1 MHPLQ
6 ASIRRGGV
14 HPRPQHCASGLKAG
28 EYSIRRQ
35 FECQDHGLWLRQA
48 ALGHTKAL
56 RPLRHARLL
65 GPGNAALQHVRGR
78 TGLLQGGGHV
88 SESRLGGRDGGQ
100 VNGRLIG
107 VHFRL
112 IRRWACGVIMFTLLV
127 GCPPFWHRK
136 QMVMLRNIMEGKY
149 SFTSPEWAEISGE
162 CSYSWYSSLGQPNVC
177 NNNRKSSLKAQV
189 WIKTEIPRVLQRI
202 PRI

>member
-1 MHPLQ
+1 MSRSRTLASPSSSRAHKSSSTSAARPATWPRKRCAATCSRTPWATPRRWTCEWEQ
-6 ASIRRGGV
+6 A
-14 HPRPQHCASGLKAG
+14 
-28 EYSIRRQ
+28 
-35 FECQDHGLWLRQA
+35 
-48 ALGHTKAL
+48 
-56 RPLRHARLL
+56 
-65 GPGNAALQHVRGR
+65 
-78 TGLLQGGGHV
+78 
-88 SESRLGGRDGGQ
+88 GQ
-100 VNGRLIG
+100 VNDRLIG

-202 PRI
+202 PRIWSESAWLWTWRSESQQKRLSSIHSSTRW